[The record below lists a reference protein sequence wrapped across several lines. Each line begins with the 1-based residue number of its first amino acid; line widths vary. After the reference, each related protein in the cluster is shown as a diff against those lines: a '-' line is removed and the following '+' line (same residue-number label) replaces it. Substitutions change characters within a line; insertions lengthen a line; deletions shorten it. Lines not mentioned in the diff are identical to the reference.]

1 MKAKIIDFSN
11 GIFTYKQA
19 KLKTEPQELVFE
31 LEEGKG
37 VQGSFIVSSCD
48 ERRIKGIL
56 YSRIPGFK
64 LLNRN
69 FFGRAARIE
78 FTYRPECLRPGEG
91 LEDHI
96 LLVTDAGEYELPVK
110 VKIQG
115 PRERRTEPDEELV
128 PLPETPE
135 VKRECRKGRGR
146 SEEWKKRRRQ
156 EYLLMQIFVWI
167 EKEKREGCEA
177 EVVSVFRRALD
188 ELLELDRESPLYPL
202 LNVWVMLRE
211 GRREEAGW
219 ALRKYE
225 VTRLF
230 QQRDMKTRAV
240 FVYVNSLYKGKPEA
254 AASGV
259 AQLQKFYMKQPDYWL
274 LTWILL
280 NMDKKLT
287 QNARTRYMMLERQF
301 RAGTRNRLLYQEAW
315 DLLKNDMALFT
326 RLDAFTMQIFA
337 WAASHG
343 LLTGDAA
350 LLVAAQSARLKRWSV
365 LGARLLKGCYQ
376 VHPSKETAGAVCG
389 IYIRGHRTDGD
400 AFVWYQKGVELDAKI
415 TNLYEYFM
423 YALPEDYPQLLP
435 KQVIL
440 YFAYHNTLTGRQ
452 RTAFYCNLVKYNA
465 IKEPE
470 YEEHRRRLQEFLL
483 KQLKER
489 RLNESLA
496 WLYGRCL
503 LVETLERD
511 MLEALADLLFLQ
523 KITCEEKRIRQVEV
537 SYEQLDRTFTVPVS
551 GGNAVVPIY
560 TPQAR
565 ITLVDE
571 QGKRHRKTV
580 PYKMK
585 RLLIEPRF
593 LQVCETELKRHLGLN
608 LYLFDK
614 KSRNENGKQKLN
626 HESAELA
633 CRLLADEC
641 ISEAFRQKL
650 QLLMLEYERKHG
662 TSDKL
667 DERFRIQDVDRLS
680 REEQAAYIEH
690 FILLRQDEEAYA
702 LLKDTGCRETNP
714 RLLLRLLQR
723 LLAEGGTPRENL
735 RSYAEQV
742 FKKGVYTEN
751 IIGLLAENCEG
762 SLEELLGLW
771 RAGEQFGLDLP
782 KLEEQIAVQALFTE
796 SRLDEAFPVFA
807 SMDDRGTDPV
817 VCSAWLNYM
826 GWLDFVKQ
834 KEAPEG
840 FFDCL
845 ENHLIWEDRLADV
858 AYLSYLKQL
867 SVLLLLSD
875 AQKRLV
881 KRLMKDLGNKCRRF
895 SFMQNLYPY
904 LESVER
910 AGDGTVVE
918 YRCNPEHK
926 VTLHYVLEYHGKKTF
941 DYVTERIFPV
951 YGGVFTRA
959 FILFYGE
966 RLTWFF
972 TEEKPDGT
980 SVSTV
985 SKTVENKEE
994 HMPGGN
1000 RYQRICLMQRAMD
1013 YKQERALKRMMM
1025 EYEEL
1030 TELTEERFRR
1040 K

>member
-11 GIFTYKQA
+11 GIFTYEQA
-19 KLKTEPQELVFE
+19 KLKTEPQELAFE
-31 LEEGKG
+31 LEEGRG

-48 ERRIKGIL
+48 ERRIKGVL

-64 LLNRN
+64 LQSRN

-78 FTYRPECLRPGEG
+78 FTYQPEFLRPGES
-91 LEDHI
+91 LEEHI

-110 VKIQG
+110 VRIRG
-115 PRERRTEPDEELV
+115 PQEKREEPDEELPPV
-128 PLPETPE
+128 PEISMPER
-135 VKRECRKGRGR
+135 VCRKGCGR
-146 SEEWKKRRRQ
+146 SEEWKMRRRQ
-156 EYLLMQIFVWI
+156 EYLLAQIPIWI
-167 EKEKREGCEA
+167 ERERRLDCKAEA
-177 EVVSVFRRALD
+177 TLGLRMTVN
-188 ELLELDRESPLYPL
+188 ELLELDKESPLYPL
-202 LNVWVMLRE
+202 LNAWVMLRE
-211 GRREEAGW
+211 ERREEAGW
-219 ALRKYE
+219 VLRKYE

-230 QQRDMKTRAV
+230 QQRDMRTRAV
-240 FVYVNSLYKGKPEA
+240 FLYVNSLYKAKPEA
-254 AASGV
+254 AAAGV
-259 AQLQKFYMKQPDYWL
+259 AQLQKFYMKQPDNWL
-274 LTWILL
+274 LTWLLL
-280 NMDKKLT
+280 NLDKKLA
-287 QNARTRYMMLERQF
+287 QNPRTRYMMLERQF
-301 RAGTRNRLLYQEAW
+301 RSGTRNRLLYQEAW
-315 DLLKNDMALFT
+315 ELLKDDMALFT
-326 RLDAFTMQIFA
+326 RLDAFTMQTFA

-343 LLTGDAA
+343 LLTAEAA
-350 LLVAAQSARLKRWSV
+350 LLAAAQSSRLKRWSV

-376 VHPSKETAGAVCG
+376 VNPSRETAGAVCG

-435 KQVIL
+435 RQVIL

-465 IKEPE
+465 IREPE

-483 KQLKER
+483 RQLKER
-489 RLNESLA
+489 RLNEPLA

-503 LVETLERD
+503 LVETLEKD
-511 MLEALADLLFLQ
+511 MLEALADILFLQ

-537 SYEQLDRTFTVPVS
+537 SYEQIDKTFTVPFS
-551 GGNAVVPIY
+551 GGSAVVPIY
-560 TPQAR
+560 TSQAR
-565 ITLVDE
+565 IVLLDE

-593 LQVCETELKRHLGLN
+593 LQICEAQLKDHLGLN

-614 KSRNENGKQKLN
+614 KIKHENEKQKLDQ
-626 HESAELA
+626 ESAELA
-633 CRLLADEC
+633 CRLLTDEC
-641 ISEAFRQKL
+641 ISESYRRKL
-650 QLLMLEYERKHG
+650 QLWMLEYERKHG
-662 TSDKL
+662 YSDKM
-667 DERFRIQDVDRLS
+667 DERFRIEDVDRLL

-690 FILLRQDEEAYA
+690 FILLRQDAEAYS
-702 LLKDTGCRETNP
+702 LLEKTGCQETDA
-714 RLLLRLLQR
+714 RLLLRLIQR
-723 LLAEGGTPRENL
+723 LLAEGRVPEEKL
-735 RSYAEQV
+735 RPYAEQV
-742 FKKGVYTEN
+742 FLKGVYTEN
-751 IIGLLAENCEG
+751 IIGLLAGGYEG
-762 SLEELLGLW
+762 SLEELLRLW
-771 RAGEQFGLDLP
+771 HAAEQFGLALP
-782 KLEEQIAVQALFTE
+782 KLEEQIVAQALFTE

-807 SMDDRGTDPV
+807 SMDDRGADPV
-817 VCSAWLNYM
+817 ICSAWLNYM
-826 GWLDFVKQ
+826 SWLDFVKQ

-840 FFDCL
+840 FFDSL

-875 AQKRLV
+875 VQKRLV
-881 KRLMKDLGNKCRRF
+881 QRLMKELGSRSARF

-904 LESVER
+904 LEGGER
-910 AGDGTVVE
+910 VSDETVVE

-941 DYVTERIFPV
+941 DYVTERLFPV
-951 YGGVFTRA
+951 YGGIFTRA

-972 TEEKPDGT
+972 TEEKPDKT

-985 SKTVENKEE
+985 SRTVENKEE

-1000 RYQRICLMQRAMD
+1000 RYQRLCLMQKAMD
-1013 YKQERALKRMMM
+1013 YKQERALKRMMT